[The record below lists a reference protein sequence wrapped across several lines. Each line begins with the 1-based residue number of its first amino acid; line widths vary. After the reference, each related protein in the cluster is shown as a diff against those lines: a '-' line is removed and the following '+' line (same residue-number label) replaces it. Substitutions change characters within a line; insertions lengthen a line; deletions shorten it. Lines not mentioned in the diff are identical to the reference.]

1 MKITVLYVLLFFF
14 AAPQLFSQENGA
26 VALSL
31 PVRNSLKFN
40 KQVIN
45 PTFSFVRE
53 QNTYISFSN
62 KRQTQFE
69 GSPNAYIFGYAGRI
83 RENNGAG
90 ITLFQRDYG
99 VFTNFGGVLNFAHN
113 IVLTADSNLTF
124 GLNVGAYKSGLNT
137 GNVVTNDPDPALD
150 NVQDSFLLTVAPGI
164 NYGMTFID
172 IGVSVNNLISYS
184 TTASKLIEEN
194 PEKAFQFHIMYT
206 GYMDSRG
213 FFYDS
218 KFSAL
223 VRSEFNEDKT
233 TLSGLMMLSVP
244 KGFWGQVGYN
254 TFYGASVGV
263 GFNITEQI
271 ALEYNYEQSISDLY
285 DLGSAH
291 EITLA
296 YRFNKRRRFKYGDD
310 DKEVALFQPKR
321 KPIRRASAAKP
332 KAKQVTAKQEEPK
345 PVEPKPVEPK
355 PAPVVAVTEELKAQE
370 PKITQIEVREIPEVT
385 IDTSAVVTVVEP
397 KVKTAKEEEKPIAD
411 SRDEQVSEEKNIPVV
426 EPKEE
431 PVVAEQNKPEE
442 IVPVVS
448 QENQEQQE
456 LVELAADF
464 NSRRDSLITKFED
477 KVDSKQENLEAM
489 KEENDLSEKGIYVEP
504 RPFKSISAENL
515 EIDALK
521 LELDDF
527 IEELNLKITELETVY
542 ITVKKEE
549 GENSTRGIQYF
560 NTIQK
565 LKAERLKTIQ
575 RKENLEDNLQQINVA
590 TEIERKRRIKRALY
604 DDDQDRFVQDRA
616 ALKNIVETTA
626 LSSEPLTEEDFDLGE
641 IQTSGI
647 QILKDVKNTDNG
659 YYLVIA
665 VHSDVEKRNEI
676 LRKIVSTGEENI
688 DFFYDVNTSKY
699 YIYYKKF
706 DDLNRAQEALKE
718 KGTKP
723 YNGNMTL
730 IKIE

>member
-1 MKITVLYVLLFFF
+1 M
-14 AAPQLFSQENGA
+14 FSQENGA
-26 VALSL
+26 VALAL

-53 QNTYISFSN
+53 QNTYLSFSN

-69 GSPNAYIFGYAGRI
+69 GSPSAYIFSYAGRI
-83 RENNGAG
+83 GENNGAG

-113 IVLTADSNLTF
+113 IVFDADSNLTF
-124 GLNVGAYKSGLNT
+124 GLNVSAYKNGLNT
-137 GNVVTNDPDPALD
+137 GNVITTNPDPALD
-150 NVQDSFLLTVAPGI
+150 NVSDSFLLAVAPGI

-172 IGVSVNNLISYS
+172 IGLSVNNLISYS
-184 TTASKLIEEN
+184 TSASELIEEN
-194 PEKAFQFHIMYT
+194 PEKAFQLHVMYT

-223 VRSEFNEDKT
+223 VRSEFKKDKT
-233 TLSGLMMLSVP
+233 VLSGLMMLSVP
-244 KGFWGQVGYN
+244 KGFWGQLGYN

-271 ALEYNYEQSISDLY
+271 ALEYNYEQSISNIY

-296 YRFNKRRRFKYGDD
+296 YRFNKRKRYNYGDD
-310 DKEVALFQPKR
+310 DKEVALFQAKK
-321 KPIRRASAAKP
+321 KPIRKTSVSKSKP
-332 KAKQVTAKQEEPK
+332 EQVTPKQVEPK
-345 PVEPKPVEPK
+345 VVEPKPT
-355 PAPVVAVTEELKAQE
+355 PVVAVNEELKTQE
-370 PKITQIEVREIPEVT
+370 PKIAPVEVKETPELK
-385 IDTSAVVTVVEP
+385 IDTTAVATVVEP
-397 KVKTAKEEEKPIAD
+397 KVETPKEEEKP
-411 SRDEQVSEEKNIPVV
+411 VV
-426 EPKEE
+426 EPQEE
-431 PVVAEQNKPEE
+431 KVTDVEITQEEITPVVNEE
-442 IVPVVS
+442 TQV
-448 QENQEQQE
+448 QQE

-464 NSRRDSLITKFED
+464 NERRGLLITRFED
-477 KVDSKQENLEAM
+477 KVDSKQEDLDAM

-504 RPFKSISAENL
+504 RPFKSISAENA
-515 EIDALK
+515 EIDALQ

-549 GENSTRGIQYF
+549 GEDSTKGIQYF
-560 NTIQK
+560 NTIQQ
-565 LKAERLKTIQ
+565 LKAERLRTIQ
-575 RKENLEDNLQQINVA
+575 RKESLETNLEEINVA

-616 ALKNIVETTA
+616 ALNNIIETTPLA
-626 LSSEPLTEEDFDLGE
+626 DEPLTEEDFDLGD
-641 IQTSGI
+641 IQGSGI
-647 QILKDVKNTDNG
+647 QILKDVNNTDNG
-659 YYLVIA
+659 YYLVVA
-665 VHSDVEKRNEI
+665 VHSDVDKRNET
-676 LRKIVSTGEENI
+676 LRKIVSTGEKNI

-706 DDLNRAQEALKE
+706 DELNRAQEALEE